1 MTDAIRATDLTKR
14 HGPLVALDRA
24 DFEVRS
30 GTVTCF
36 LGPNGAGKSTALRLV
51 AGFDRPTSGS
61 VSVLGRPLTD
71 HRDPGRVLGS
81 VLSSQAA
88 HPGRTARDSLRWVAR
103 LSGVP
108 LDRADELLVEV
119 GLAGS
124 ADRRTR
130 GFSLGM
136 RQRLALAIALVPDP
150 EVVVLDEPMNGLDPE
165 GIAWLKGLFSSLRT
179 EGRTVFFSTHLL
191 AEVEGLVDDLV
202 VLVGGRVV
210 ANGSAAE
217 FTSTYQTSTVMVRC
231 NDPQRLTAQ
240 VRAHGGDL
248 LRVQDGDR
256 LHLVGIDAAT
266 VGRLAGDAGVVVAE
280 LATVRGSLHDAF
292 GQLAASAATTSGDQ
306 TPHPAL
312 QGVHS

>member
-1 MTDAIRATDLTKR
+1 MTTAIRASALTKQ
-14 HGPLVALDRA
+14 HGPVLALDRA

-51 AGFDRPTSGS
+51 TGFDRPTSGT
-61 VSVLGRPLTD
+61 VTVHDRPLAA
-71 HRDPGRVLGS
+71 HGDPGRVLGS
-81 VLSSQAA
+81 VLSSHAA
-88 HPGRTARDSLRWVAR
+88 HPGQTARGSLRWVAR
-103 LSGVP
+103 LAGVP
-108 LDRADELLVEV
+108 AERADELLEEV
-119 GLAGS
+119 GLGSVAG
-124 ADRRTR
+124 RRTR

-165 GIAWLKGLFSSLRT
+165 GIAWLRGLFARLRT

-217 FTSTYQTSTVMVRC
+217 FTEAHQTSTVVARC
-231 NDPQRLTAQ
+231 DDPQALTAQ

-248 LRVQDGDR
+248 LRVEDGDR
-256 LHLVGIDAAT
+256 LHLTGIDAAT
-266 VGRLAGDAGVVVAE
+266 VGRLAGDAGVVVTE
-280 LATVRGSLHDAF
+280 LATARGSLHDAF
-292 GQLAASAATTSGDQ
+292 GHLSARAATATRDDRRP
-306 TPHPAL
+306 TL
-312 QGVHS
+312 QGASS